1 VSPLTN
7 DGVNDWKHLSD
18 KLKEHEN
25 NVEHITNIE
34 KLREISMLQKILNDL
49 TILYIEK
56 YRIKF
61 IDVNTIASNLVSRNT
76 RENCFVRPF
85 KY

>member
-1 VSPLTN
+1 
-7 DGVNDWKHLSD
+7 
-18 KLKEHEN
+18 
-25 NVEHITNIE
+25 
-34 KLREISMLQKILNDL
+34 MLQKILNDL